1 MLRHACHRV
10 PAILPNARVRSALGD
25 EIMSD
30 SGIAQGTGCAWCG
43 QGFTPRL
50 VGGLPQRFC
59 STRHRRAFHSA
70 ARKFTERAITLGFL
84 TADDLRRD
92 PAYVFGRARSEAG

>member
-25 EIMSD
+25 EMMTD

-84 TADDLRRD
+84 TADDLRRG